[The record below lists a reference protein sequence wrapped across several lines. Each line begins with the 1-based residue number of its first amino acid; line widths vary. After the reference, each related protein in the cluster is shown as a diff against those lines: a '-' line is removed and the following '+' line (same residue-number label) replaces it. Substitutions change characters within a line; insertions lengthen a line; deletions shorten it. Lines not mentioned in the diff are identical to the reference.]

1 MTNVKAS
8 TIKKTS
14 ERNQNEV
21 RIEFLSKSEN
31 EAFARMTASSFVSL
45 LDPTIEELTD
55 IKTAVSE
62 AVTNSIVH
70 GYQGKRGYIF
80 MECIS
85 LGDTVTIVIKDYG
98 CGIKDVTKAMEPMY
112 TTNTDGERSGMGFT
126 VMETF
131 MDTVEVESVVD
142 VGTKVTMTKTI
153 GKNNL

>member
-8 TIKKTS
+8 TIKKNTC
-14 ERNQNEV
+14 RNQNEV

-31 EAFARMTASSFVSL
+31 EAFARMTASSFAAL
-45 LDPTIEELTD
+45 LDPTIEELSD

-70 GYQGKRGYIF
+70 GYAGKKGYIY
-80 MECIS
+80 MECLS
-85 LGDTVTIVIKDYG
+85 SGDTITIVIKDYG
-98 CGIKDVTKAMEPMY
+98 CGIKDVKQAMEPMF

-131 MDTVEVESVVD
+131 MDTVEVESVPD

-153 GKNNL
+153 GKNSI

>member
-8 TIKKTS
+8 TIKKCDR
-14 ERNQNEV
+14 RNQNEV
-21 RIEFLSKSEN
+21 RLEFLSKSEN
-31 EAFARMTASSFVSL
+31 EAFARMTASSFATL
-45 LDPTIEELTD
+45 LDPTIEELSD

-70 GYQGKRGYIF
+70 GYAGKKGYIY
-80 MECIS
+80 MECTSI
-85 LGDTVTIVIKDYG
+85 GDTITIVIKDYG
-98 CGIKDVTKAMEPMY
+98 CGIKDVKQAMEPMF

-153 GKNNL
+153 GKNSL

>member
-1 MTNVKAS
+1 MTSVKAS
-8 TIKKTS
+8 TIKKQKN
-14 ERNQNEV
+14 RNVNEV

-31 EAFARMTASSFVSL
+31 EAFARMTVSSFVAL
-45 LDPTIEELTD
+45 LDPTIEELSD

-70 GYQGKRGYIF
+70 GYADKKGYIY

-85 LGDTVTIVIKDYG
+85 CGDTVTVTIKDYG
-98 CGIKDVTKAMEPMY
+98 AGIKDIKQAMEPMF

-131 MDTVEVESVVD
+131 MDSVEVESVEG

-153 GKNNL
+153 GKNTI